1 MPEQAPMLE
10 QPPAAYQEVPVPQ
23 VQPETA
29 VSPTAEANSYYT
41 QYPGASNYMAYNT
54 QPYGMNP
61 YGMNPSSVMTQPG
74 AAGPGYVV

>member
-10 QPPAAYQEVPVPQ
+10 QPPAAYQEAPVPQ
-23 VQPETA
+23 VQPE
-29 VSPTAEANSYYT
+29 PTAEANSYYT

-61 YGMNPSSVMTQPG
+61 ASVMTQPG